1 MSPLDSYTVGGT
13 SYCDMFNLSN
23 SLQPLQEIPA
33 SRPYTSA
40 AAASSARGI
49 GKPIVDGYNAG
60 FEGRV
65 MATRTTYKYH
75 FKVGRK
81 VVHSG
86 ITNDLERRETEHR
99 RRWPNGR
106 IEQVGGRATREEA
119 WNWERKQAG
128 RRSSSA
134 S

>member
-1 MSPLDSYTVGGT
+1 MS
-13 SYCDMFNLSN
+13 
-23 SLQPLQEIPA
+23 A
-33 SRPYTSA
+33 
-40 AAASSARGI
+40 
-49 GKPIVDGYNAG
+49 
-60 FEGRV
+60 
-65 MATRTTYKYH
+65 RTTYKYR

-86 ITNDLERRETEHR
+86 ITNDLERREAEHR